1 MKPFIPGLRITSIGA
16 NDRFSSHPT
25 RPPPKVILV
34 IMPYADAYI
43 YNRVKFTCDIKNG
56 IRSIC
61 VVGLEF
67 AKDRN
72 DQYLANVAL
81 TFDIKLGGRNQILD
95 DAKLGVMADG
105 KTMVVGIDV
114 YPPSPWLCVKRPSV
128 AGIVA
133 SVDQWLGQWP
143 ADLQI
148 QTARQ
153 EMVSGPY
160 SMLKSRLRL
169 RLWAKNNTGTCP
181 ENILIYRD
189 GVSEGQYDV
198 VLDQELPLLR
208 RGCAKQR
215 PPPRTSIVVVGE
227 TPQHSIFPNKERRRQ

>member
-95 DAKLGVMADG
+95 NAKLGVMADG

-114 YPPSPWLCVKRPSV
+114 YPPSPLALRQTPQRGGNRGVCRPV
-128 AGIVA
+128 ARAVA
-133 SVDQWLGQWP
+133 CRP
-143 ADLQI
+143 ADSDRSTGDGLRPVQHA
-148 QTARQ
+148 Q
-153 EMVSGPY
+153 VS
-160 SMLKSRLRL
+160 SS
-169 RLWAKNNTGTCP
+169 
-181 ENILIYRD
+181 
-189 GVSEGQYDV
+189 S
-198 VLDQELPLLR
+198 
-208 RGCAKQR
+208 
-215 PPPRTSIVVVGE
+215 SSVGE
-227 TPQHSIFPNKERRRQ
+227 EQHRYLSRKYPDLP